1 MSGTFPGTCI
11 CVWSKNNILLIFIHT
26 HRIGCSTCLDCADL
40 ITSNPQNP
48 HKVRYC
54 NIIIIII
61 ITLHTSTFNYS
72 TVRYVVS
79 CRVVSCRVVSCLTVT
94 YLPAGQTQPTPC
106 CPAHTVDQSSQWR
119 EAVIFFQQTAYRWN
133 PHTFNYTQSCWYKK
147 KNQIIANNIHW
158 SEQ

>member
-79 CRVVSCRVVSCLTVT
+79 CRVVSYCYLLTSWTNTTDTLLSRPHSRSVFSMT
-94 YLPAGQTQPTPC
+94 GSGHIFPADCIPMKPT
-106 CPAHTVDQSSQWR
+106 HIQLYTVMLIQEEEPDHRQ
-119 EAVIFFQQTAYRWN
+119 
-133 PHTFNYTQSCWYKK
+133 
-147 KNQIIANNIHW
+147 
-158 SEQ
+158 